1 LHTMETSNKDQLLK
15 TAIGNIKKFRELKEI
30 TREQMASD
38 LGLSV
43 SGYAKLERGEI
54 DVTLSRLHDI
64 AEILQIGVSQILN
77 FSSQNIFNITTS
89 QGMHGHDHGGHYY
102 FQQKDDYREKYIGM
116 LEQEVERL
124 KNTQA

>member
-1 LHTMETSNKDQLLK
+1 METSNKDQLLK

-89 QGMHGHDHGGHYY
+89 QGMHGHDYGGHYY

-116 LEQEVERL
+116 LEQEIERL

>member
-1 LHTMETSNKDQLLK
+1 
-15 TAIGNIKKFRELKEI
+15 
-30 TREQMASD
+30 MAAD

-64 AEILQIGVSQILN
+64 AGILEIGVSQLLN

-89 QGMHGHDHGGHYY
+89 QGVHGYDQGGHYY
-102 FQQKDDYREKYIGM
+102 FQQKDDYREKYIAM
-116 LEQEVERL
+116 LEQENERL

>member
-1 LHTMETSNKDQLLK
+1 METSNKDQLLK

-64 AEILQIGVSQILN
+64 AEILQISVSQILN

-89 QGMHGHDHGGHYY
+89 QGVHGHDQGGHYY
-102 FQQKDDYREKYIGM
+102 FQQKDDYREKYIAL
-116 LEQEVERL
+116 LEQEIERL
-124 KNTQA
+124 KGGDS

>member
-1 LHTMETSNKDQLLK
+1 MEAKEKEQLLK
-15 TAIGNIKKFRELKEI
+15 TAIGNIRKFRELKDI
-30 TREQMASD
+30 TREQMAAD

-64 AEILQIGVSQILN
+64 AGILEIGVSQLLN

-89 QGMHGHDHGGHYY
+89 QGVHGYDQGGHYY
-102 FQQKDDYREKYIGM
+102 FQQKDDYREKYIAM
-116 LEQEVERL
+116 LEQEIERL